1 MLRQVRAEAEAR
13 TMDMLGGRATRAT
26 PVMPASAVS
35 SFEKELDGEV
45 WGMSDKI
52 YDRIRQIE
60 DRLSR
65 TTPQKRAKNGTV
77 PRDLDPDFK
86 SSYTKMRDRQRENEA
101 DLAFLLG
108 EVRRLTSET
117 PSAPIED

>member
-1 MLRQVRAEAEAR
+1 
-13 TMDMLGGRATRAT
+13 
-26 PVMPASAVS
+26 
-35 SFEKELDGEV
+35 
-45 WGMSDKI
+45 MSDKI